1 MRYLAS
7 VNVERIEASEF
18 ISINL
23 YDDTGQLADQVVK
36 PYSDVEQVVVLL
48 QEIALLYEQETFE
61 AWTSTPKLFAELL
74 QRPGIAVTLKHRHDT
89 TDTFYAIRDHE
100 TILREIYEVKP
111 KSVLPQWKNW
121 LISILDKLK
130 ERLENEI

>member
-1 MRYLAS
+1 MRYLVS
-7 VNVERIEASEF
+7 VNIERIEASEF

-36 PYSDVEQVVVLL
+36 PYLDIEQAVNLL

-61 AWTSTPKLFAELL
+61 VWTSTPELFAALL
-74 QRPGIAVTLKHRHDT
+74 QRPGIAVILKHRHDT

-100 TILREIYEVKP
+100 DILRDIYEIKP
-111 KSVLPQWKNW
+111 KSVLPRWKNW

-130 ERLENEI
+130 ERLENA